1 MGKYRLKVLS
11 GILVFEFLMGWF
23 LTKGPIVASALTK
36 GPAWSLT
43 KGPLCFGIW
52 PLAKGPLWHGL

>member
-1 MGKYRLKVLS
+1 MDKYRLKVLS
-11 GILVFEFLMGWF
+11 GILVFEFLMVWS
-23 LTKGPIVASALTK
+23 LTKGPIVAWALTK